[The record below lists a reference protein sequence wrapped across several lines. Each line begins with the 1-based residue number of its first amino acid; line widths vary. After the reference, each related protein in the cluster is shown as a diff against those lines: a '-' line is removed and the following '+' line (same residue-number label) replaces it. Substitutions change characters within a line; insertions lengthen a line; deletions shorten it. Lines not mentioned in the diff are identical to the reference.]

1 VSIRIKIILVV
12 LPLLVATLI
21 LSSLASSFS
30 ARDGIT
36 RVAVEFLDF
45 KARDLGNFMDSQ
57 WALLVSNQ
65 LTDRSEY
72 RSAVRR
78 SVLSY
83 ARSLVSRDTELVFAI
98 GEDGAIAFAT
108 GSLSLGQEELA
119 RISALREEGRQGW
132 IELTLGGIPRVASA
146 FLFEPFAWY
155 CLVSEQSAVFYRD
168 VTAITTRNLYILAA
182 ACAASVAL
190 LLLFSRYLTGPVS
203 RMARAMR
210 EIIGS
215 HDLSERVDVEY
226 KDEIGTLAHTFNVTI
241 GELQR
246 AYNQIKDFAFKAVV
260 ARKREQNIRNIFQKY
275 VPPDVIERFFKNPES
290 MLVGEN
296 RIVAVLFSDIR
307 NFTSIAEKMKPDE
320 MVETLNRFFTPMVEV
335 VMRHEG
341 YVDKYIGDAIMAVF
355 GTPVQHEDDALRAVL
370 SAMEMNEA
378 LVRFNEEQRRL
389 GKPELRFG
397 TGIIY
402 GEVTVGNIGSEKKMD
417 YTVIGDMV
425 NLASRLENLTKIY
438 KEELIFSESVYVM
451 VHRRLPCRQLDKV
464 AVFGASQ
471 GERIFTARARLTE
484 QERKGWR
491 YHNAGLQLYFQREF
505 RKAAAYFQEV
515 QKYVP
520 DDVVSAQL
528 FDRCKSYLRNPP
540 PEDWAGVHVLT
551 EK

>member
-21 LSSLASSFS
+21 LSSVASSFS
-30 ARDGIT
+30 ARNGIT
-36 RVAVEFLDF
+36 RVAVEFLAF
-45 KARDLGNFMDSQ
+45 KARDLSNYMDSQ
-57 WALLVSNQ
+57 WALLVANQ
-65 LTDRSEY
+65 LADRSEY

-83 ARSLVSRDTELVFAI
+83 ARSLITSDTELVFAI
-98 GEDGAIAFAT
+98 DQTGATAFST
-108 GSLSLGQEELA
+108 SSLALSREELA
-119 RISALREEGRQGW
+119 RISELREQGHQGW
-132 IELTLGGIPRVASA
+132 VELPLEGIPRVASV

-155 CLVSEQSAVFYRD
+155 CVVSQQRAVFFRD

-190 LLLFSRYLTGPVS
+190 MLLFSRYLTGPVS

-210 EIIGS
+210 DIIGS

-226 KDEIGTLAHTFNVTI
+226 KDEIGTLAHTFNVTV
-241 GELQR
+241 GELQK

-260 ARKREQNIRNIFQKY
+260 ARKREQHIRSIFQKY
-275 VPPDVIERFFKNPES
+275 VPEDVIDRFFKNPES

-320 MVETLNRFFTPMVEV
+320 MVETLNRFFSPMVEV
-335 VMRHEG
+335 VMQHGG

-370 SAMEMNEA
+370 SAIEMNDA
-378 LVRFNEEQRRL
+378 LGRFNEEQRGM

-417 YTVIGDMV
+417 YTVIGEMV

-438 KEELIFSESVYVM
+438 KEDLIFSESVYVM

-464 AVFGASQ
+464 AVLGSSQ
-471 GERIFTARARLTE
+471 GERIFTARRTLDE
-484 QERKGWR
+484 RERKGWR
-491 YHNAGLQLYFQREF
+491 YHNAGLQLYFQRDF

-515 QKYVP
+515 QKYLP
-520 DDVVSAQL
+520 GDVVSAQL
-528 FDRCKSYLRNPP
+528 FDRCKTCIKSPP
-540 PEDWAGVHVLT
+540 PEDWAGVHALRA
-551 EK
+551 K

>member
-464 AVFGASQ
+464 AVLGASQ